1 MAIDRNRRP
10 KPGRHDVPLPADYRV
25 LLTDVKSRIRAAQLR
40 ASLSVNQE
48 LIQLYWDIGRLID
61 SKPRV
66 GVLPSSIGLPAT
78 PEGVPRVG
86 RLFGKYFAHESVFP
100 RLRVGFRNFGTGC
113 ARNPEVRSGQSR

>member
-48 LIQLYWDIGRLID
+48 LIQLYWDIGRLIVH
-61 SKPRV
+61 RQQ
-66 GVLPSSIGLPAT
+66 A
-78 PEGVPRVG
+78 EGWGAAVID
-86 RLFGKYFAHESVFP
+86 RLASDARRRSPGWKA
-100 RLRVGFRNFGTGC
+100 FRQIFR
-113 ARNPEVRSGQSR
+113 A

>member
-48 LIQLYWDIGRLID
+48 LIQLYWDIGRLIVH
-61 SKPRV
+61 RQQAEGWGA
-66 GVLPSSIGLPAT
+66 GVIDRLASDVQKAFPGL
-78 PEGVPRVG
+78 E
-86 RLFGKYFAHESVFP
+86 
-100 RLRVGFRNFGTGC
+100 GFRQVIFR
-113 ARNPEVRSGQSR
+113 A